1 MSETQNKKTL
11 WPYGIALSIV
21 AIIGACVATV
31 IFSLDYPVHS
41 DNFYFDKY
49 QKVDEN
55 YNQIQQKQ
63 QNFDSKYEV
72 NFEIPQNL
80 GNEKFSLNLPIK
92 AKNNAKFDKISAE
105 ILLTRPD
112 SSQFDKKLS
121 TSLNDGVLQSESFGI
136 ERLGRWQVM
145 AKISDSTDTGF
156 YKFEFNA
163 TKSSSGFY
171 EFKITQ
177 RGSKQAR

>member
-1 MSETQNKKTL
+1 MAQNKKTL
-11 WPYGIALSIV
+11 WPYGIAFSIV
-21 AIIGACVATV
+21 AIIAACVATI

-55 YNQIQQKQ
+55 YNEIQLKQ
-63 QNFDSKYEV
+63 QNFEKKYEV
-72 NFEIPQNL
+72 NFEISNPQNT
-80 GNEKFSLNLPIK
+80 EKFSLNLPIK

-112 SSQFDKKLS
+112 STTYDKRLNTQFL
-121 TSLNDGVLQSESFGI
+121 DGVLRSENFSI
-136 ERLGRWQVM
+136 EKLGRWQVM
-145 AKISDSTDTGF
+145 AKISDSIDTGF

-163 TKSSSGFY
+163 TKTTSGIY
-171 EFKITQ
+171 DLQILEGGRK
-177 RGSKQAR
+177 